1 MRQLT
6 LEIEPRPALGRE
18 DFLVSKGNRA
28 AVEWIDRWPEWPAP
42 SLALAGPAGSGKSH
56 LAQVWRAHSRAVAL
70 QGAELL
76 QTLPSLP
83 DNTQHCLIDE
93 ADRLA
98 GDSVG
103 EENLFHIYNRLNQQG
118 GHLLLV
124 GRSLPMRWP
133 LEMPDL
139 RSRLATAV
147 PVELAMPDDA
157 LMQALLVKL
166 FSDRQLLPGKGVIE
180 FLIMRM
186 ERSYAAASRIVSEMD
201 TRALEERREVRLPLA
216 RAVLHDLD
224 RQERSVAEPHLEFER
239 TEETEG

>member
-1 MRQLT
+1 MKQLT

-18 DFLVSKGNRA
+18 DFLVSAGNRA

-42 SLALAGPAGSGKSH
+42 SLALAGPAGSGKTH
-56 LAQVWRAHSRAVAL
+56 LAQVWRARSRALTL
-70 QGAELL
+70 QGEDLMRPLSA
-76 QTLPSLP
+76 LP
-83 DNTQHCLIDE
+83 DNTQHCLIDG

-98 GDSVG
+98 GDAVG

-157 LMQALLVKL
+157 LMQALLAKL
-166 FSDRQLLPGKGVIE
+166 FSDRQLLPGKGVID
-180 FLIMRM
+180 FLILRM
-186 ERSYAAASRIVSEMD
+186 ERSYAAASRIVSEID
-201 TRALEERREVRLPLA
+201 ARALAERREVRLPLA
-216 RAVLHDLD
+216 RAVLHDQA
-224 RQERSVAEPHLEFER
+224 RQEQAAAEPYLEFER
-239 TEETEG
+239 TEETER

>member
-1 MRQLT
+1 MKQLT

-18 DFLVSKGNRA
+18 DFLVSPGNRA

-56 LAQVWRAHSRAVAL
+56 LAQVWRGHSRALAL
-70 QGAELL
+70 QGADLL
-76 QTLPSLP
+76 RPLPSLP
-83 DNTQHCLIDE
+83 ENMHHCLVDE

-98 GDSVG
+98 GHAAG
-103 EENLFHIYNRLNQQG
+103 EENLFHIYNRLSQQA

-133 LEMPDL
+133 LAMPDL

-166 FSDRQLLPGKGVIE
+166 FSDRQLLPGRGVIE
-180 FLIMRM
+180 FLVMRM
-186 ERSYAAASRIVSEMD
+186 ERSYAAARRIVSEID
-201 TRALEERREVRLPLA
+201 ARALEERREVRLPLA
-216 RAVLHDLD
+216 RTVLNDLNRAD
-224 RQERSVAEPHLEFER
+224 QASAEPVLDFEQA
-239 TEETEG
+239 EEEKG